1 VICIPSIA
9 ASALDRSRSRSLYVL
24 GTSQA
29 AGTGCIPA
37 FVDEG
42 LGPGWGHDG
51 THTQTPSWPRFPHRN
66 EGLQFGEASQFVVA
80 YRGGFSCVPT
90 YPRQSMVQELSF
102 PGPAVKHPTLE
113 QKTALLPQV
122 EPTKTIG
129 FTTLRRVFS
138 AKTRVCISISLPAI
152 RGLVVTPM
160 SPTMQSSGGARQ
172 TTSCANS
179 FIRSRASR
187 SATRSCAGAK
197 QNGGLRSNDTQTS
210 AGKWLPPRE
219 HSCAGWNPGEA
230 AQ

>member
-9 ASALDRSRSRSLYVL
+9 ASALCRSCSRQIHEL
-24 GTSQA
+24 GTSMKSRQD
-29 AGTGCIPA
+29 GLQLA
-37 FVDEG
+37 FVEG
-42 LGPGWGHDG
+42 LGAGWGHDG
-51 THTQTPSWPRFPHRN
+51 THAQTPSWPRFPHRN

-80 YRGGFSCVPT
+80 CRGFSCVPT
-90 YPRQSMVQELSF
+90 YVRQSMVQELSF